1 MKKDTQSI
9 YDLPQGDLQEEQP
22 RRLRQKKKPRKWLWL
37 TLIVLVVLG
46 AVAAAVLWDAN
57 SFDGLRRSIIYAR
70 AEKDETGCAKLYYYE
85 NDATSRFAAIDGS
98 LVTVA
103 ANQVRL
109 LDERSQVL
117 YQNSVRFLHPDLV
130 SGGGVAVA
138 YDIGGTALYALDSKG
153 LRWQQET
160 EGELLAVTVNPHGYV
175 TAVYNKSGAKAAV
188 TVWDSNGAAVF
199 TFQSAQRFVMTAA
212 LGQDDRTLAAV
223 TMGQE
228 DGKFQSFLVLYHTDS
243 DKMVATTPVDGGVAY
258 ALETMQREFCA
269 VTEQGLYLL
278 DSGGELKASYSYGG
292 QFLRRCVVGDGG
304 WAALL
309 LSRYKSGGYASLIT
323 VDGDGN
329 ELGGCDIDGEV
340 LDISTAGR
348 YVAVLFSD
356 RLTIY
361 DKYLT
366 EVATLPDVSE
376 VRAVLMR
383 ADGSAVLAGASGRK
397 AKESV

>member
-130 SGGGVAVA
+130 SGGGVSVA
-138 YDIGGTALYALDSKG
+138 YDIGGTALNALDSKG

-160 EGELLAVTVNPHGYV
+160 EGELIAVTVDPHGYV
-175 TAVYNKSGAKAAV
+175 TAVYYKSGAKAAV

-258 ALETMQREFCA
+258 ALETLQREFCA

-383 ADGSAVLAGASGRK
+383 ADGSAVLAVASGASPPLP
-397 AKESV
+397 

>member
-22 RRLRQKKKPRKWLWL
+22 RRLRQKKKSRKWLWL

-160 EGELLAVTVNPHGYV
+160 EGELIAVTVNPHGYV

-258 ALETMQREFCA
+258 ALETLQREFCA

-309 LSRYKSGGYASLIT
+309 LSRYKSGGYASLII

-383 ADGSAVLAGASGRK
+383 DDGSAVLAGASG
-397 AKESV
+397 ASLYLP

>member
-22 RRLRQKKKPRKWLWL
+22 RRLRQKKKSRKWLWL
-37 TLIVLVVLG
+37 TLTVLVVLG

-160 EGELLAVTVNPHGYV
+160 EGELIAVTVNPHGYV

-258 ALETMQREFCA
+258 ALETLQREFCA

-309 LSRYKSGGYASLIT
+309 LSRYKSGGYASFIT

-383 ADGSAVLAGASGRK
+383 ADGSAVLAGASG
-397 AKESV
+397 ASLYLP

>member
-9 YDLPQGDLQEEQP
+9 HDLPQGDLQEEQP
-22 RRLRQKKKPRKWLWL
+22 RRLRQKKKSRKWLWL
-37 TLIVLVVLG
+37 TLTVLVVLG

-160 EGELLAVTVNPHGYV
+160 EGELIAVTVNPHGYV

-258 ALETMQREFCA
+258 ALETLQREFCA

-383 ADGSAVLAGASGRK
+383 ADGSAVLAGASG
-397 AKESV
+397 ASLYLP

>member
-138 YDIGGTALYALDSKG
+138 YDIGGTALDSKG

-160 EGELLAVTVNPHGYV
+160 EGELIAVTVNPHGYV

-258 ALETMQREFCA
+258 ALETLQREFCA

-383 ADGSAVLAGASGRK
+383 ADGSAVLAGASG
-397 AKESV
+397 ASLYLP

>member
-37 TLIVLVVLG
+37 TLTVLVVLG

-103 ANQVRL
+103 ANQVRV

-138 YDIGGTALYALDSKG
+138 YDIGGTVLYALDSKG

-160 EGELLAVTVNPHGYV
+160 EGELIAVTVNPHGYV

-188 TVWDSNGAAVF
+188 TVWDSSGAAVF

-258 ALETMQREFCA
+258 ALETLQREFCA

-278 DSGGELKASYSYGG
+278 DSGGDLKASYSYGG

-383 ADGSAVLAGASGRK
+383 ADGSAVLAGASG
-397 AKESV
+397 ASLYLP

>member
-130 SGGGVAVA
+130 SGGGVALA

-383 ADGSAVLAGASGRK
+383 ADGSAVLAGASG
-397 AKESV
+397 ASLYLP

>member
-22 RRLRQKKKPRKWLWL
+22 RRLRQKKKSRKWLWL
-37 TLIVLVVLG
+37 TLTVLVVLG

-85 NDATSRFAAIDGS
+85 NGASSRFAAIDGS

-138 YDIGGTALYALDSKG
+138 YDIGGTVLYALDSKG

-160 EGELLAVTVNPHGYV
+160 EGELIAVTVNPHGYV

-258 ALETMQREFCA
+258 ALETLQREFCA

-383 ADGSAVLAGASGRK
+383 ADGSAVLAGASG
-397 AKESV
+397 ASLYLP

>member
-85 NDATSRFAAIDGS
+85 NDATGRFAAINGS

-103 ANQVRL
+103 ANQVRV

-138 YDIGGTALYALDSKG
+138 YDIGGTVLYALDSKG

-160 EGELLAVTVNPHGYV
+160 EGELIAVTVNPHGYV

-292 QFLRRCVVGDGG
+292 QFLRRCAVGDSG
-304 WAALL
+304 WAAVL
-309 LSRYKSGGYASLIT
+309 LSRYKSGGFASLIT
-323 VDGDGN
+323 VDSDGN

-340 LDISTAGR
+340 LDMSTAGR

-376 VRAVLMR
+376 ARAVLMR
-383 ADGSAVLAGASGRK
+383 DDGSAVLAGVSGASLYLP
-397 AKESV
+397 